1 MNYGSR
7 LRGLSGKV
15 ELITDYKLHA
25 QRIDGCF
32 DIICLLSA
40 EEQCRTM
47 ELQFCKGCL
56 LV

>member
-15 ELITDYKLHA
+15 ELITDYELHA